1 MLFANIVTWDAPP
14 QALRKDVW
22 QALADVGLSMD
33 LLPDMSERQ
42 AASRAASALKDK
54 ELQIDRLQAA
64 GQIQYQLT
72 NRTLSEAS
80 IEFFPRTVVVVDKWC
95 VKTLTGSEQDAKE
108 FEDAMTEAVKWLT
121 GADVSRVVARAFDE
135 HAAMFPVV
143 PRKGVVYVV
152 PTQYQELVIRVE
164 SFLQKIGGRL
174 HKFPVPRD
182 GDGESSVRDAISQ
195 GMEAMIAELQEAV
208 EAWDET
214 TRGST
219 QEHAR
224 QKWAQ
229 IQAKIEEY
237 QDYVS
242 GSRGTLEALLDGA
255 RARIEDRVLELAGV
269 KQAAA
274 ALRASAADP
283 DSDSGAA
290 GLPGPA
296 LGASGPA
303 EEAGAGID

>member
-1 MLFANIVTWDAPP
+1 MLFAEIITWDAPA
-14 QALRKDVW
+14 QAIRKEVW
-22 QALADVGLSMD
+22 HALADVGLD
-33 LLPDMSERQ
+33 TELLPDMTERQ

-54 ELQIDRLQAA
+54 ELQVDRLQTA

-72 NRTLSEAS
+72 NRTLNEAS
-80 IEFFPRTVVVVDKWC
+80 IEFCPRTVVTVDKWC
-95 VKTLTGSEQDAKE
+95 VRTLTGSEEDAKT
-108 FEDAMTEAVKWLT
+108 FQDKMYEAVRVLT

-152 PTQYQELVIRVE
+152 PVQYQELVVRVE
-164 SFLQKIGGRL
+164 SFLAKIGGRL

-182 GDGESSVRDAISQ
+182 SDGESSVRDAITQGVQ
-195 GMEAMIAELQEAV
+195 GMIEELQEAV

-224 QKWAQ
+224 AKWAQ

-242 GSRGTLEALLDGA
+242 GNRATLETLLDGA
-255 RARIEDRVLELAGV
+255 RARIEDRVLEISGL
-269 KQAAA
+269 KQASA
-274 ALRASAADP
+274 ALRAATADADP
-283 DSDSGAA
+283 DSGPA
-290 GLPGPA
+290 GLPGSVV
-296 LGASGPA
+296 GASGPA
-303 EEAGAGID
+303 AEVGSCSD

>member
-1 MLFANIVTWDAPP
+1 MLFAEIITWDAPA

-33 LLPDMSERQ
+33 LLPDMTERQ

-54 ELQIDRLQAA
+54 ELQVDRLQSA

-72 NRTLSEAS
+72 NKTLNEAS
-80 IEFFPRTVVVVDKWC
+80 IEFFPRTVVTVDKWC
-95 VKTLTGSEQDAKE
+95 VKVLSGSEEDARE
-108 FEDAMTEAVKWLT
+108 FEDKMTEAVKWLT

-135 HAAMFPVV
+135 HAAMFPIV
-143 PRKGVVYVV
+143 PKKGVVYVV
-152 PTQYQELVIRVE
+152 PTQYQDLVLRVE
-164 SFLQKIGGRL
+164 LFLRQIGGRL

-182 GDGESSVRDAISQ
+182 SDGESSVRDAITQ
-195 GMEAMIAELQEAV
+195 GVQHMIEELQEAV

-224 QKWAQ
+224 AKWAQ
-229 IQAKIEEY
+229 IQAKIQEY
-237 QDYVS
+237 DEYVS

-255 RARIEDRVLELAGV
+255 RSRIEDRVLEISGL
-269 KQAAA
+269 KQASA
-274 ALRASAADP
+274 ALRAATADADP
-283 DSDSGAA
+283 DPGPA
-290 GLPGPA
+290 GLPGSVV
-296 LGASGPA
+296 GASGPA
-303 EEAGAGID
+303 AEVSSCSD

>member
-1 MLFANIVTWDAPP
+1 MLFAEIITWDAPP

-33 LLPDMSERQ
+33 LLPDMTERQ
-42 AASRAASALKDK
+42 AASRAASALKGK
-54 ELQIDRLQAA
+54 ELQIDRLQTA

-72 NRTLSEAS
+72 NRTNNEAL
-80 IEFFPRTVVVVDKWC
+80 IEFFPRTVVTVDKWC
-95 VKTLTGSEQDAKE
+95 VKVLSGSEEDARE

-152 PTQYQELVIRVE
+152 PTQYQELVLRVE
-164 SFLQKIGGRL
+164 LFLQQIGGRL

-182 GDGESSVRDAISQ
+182 SDGESSVRDAITQGVQ
-195 GMEAMIAELQEAV
+195 GMIEELQAAV

-224 QKWAQ
+224 AKWAQ

-237 QDYVS
+237 DEYVS
-242 GSRGTLEALLDGA
+242 GHRTTLETLLDGA
-255 RARIEDRVLELAGV
+255 RARIEDRVLEIAGV

-274 ALRASAADP
+274 ALRAATANADP
-283 DSDSGAA
+283 DPGAA
-290 GLPGPA
+290 QLPGPA
-296 LGASGPA
+296 VGASGSAKETGP
-303 EEAGAGID
+303 GAD

>member
-1 MLFANIVTWDAPP
+1 MLFAEIITWDAPP

-22 QALADVGLSMD
+22 QALADVGLSVG
-33 LLPDMSERQ
+33 LLPDMTERQ

-54 ELQIDRLQAA
+54 ELQIDRLQTA

-72 NRTLSEAS
+72 NKTNNEAS
-80 IEFFPRTVVVVDKWC
+80 IEFFPRTVVTVDKWC
-95 VKTLTGSEQDAKE
+95 VKVLSGSEEDARE
-108 FEDAMTEAVKWLT
+108 FEDKMTEAVRWLT

-135 HAAMFPVV
+135 HAAMFPIV
-143 PRKGVVYVV
+143 PKKGVVYVV
-152 PTQYQELVIRVE
+152 PVQYQELVLRVE
-164 SFLQKIGGRL
+164 LFLQQIGGRL

-182 GDGESSVRDAISQ
+182 SDGESSVRDAITQGVQ
-195 GMEAMIAELQEAV
+195 GMIEELQEAV

-224 QKWAQ
+224 QKWAT

-237 QDYVS
+237 SEYVS
-242 GSRGTLEALLDGA
+242 GYRQNLETLLDGA
-255 RARIEDRVLELAGV
+255 RSRIEDRVLEIAGL

-274 ALRASAADP
+274 ALSAATADAG
-283 DSDSGAA
+283 SGAGDA
-290 GLPGPA
+290 GLPGSA
-296 LGASGPA
+296 VGAGGPA
-303 EEAGAGID
+303 AEVGAGID

>member
-1 MLFANIVTWDAPP
+1 MLFAEIITWDAPA

-33 LLPDMSERQ
+33 LLPDMTERQ

-54 ELQIDRLQAA
+54 ELQIDRLQTA

-72 NRTLSEAS
+72 NRTLNEAS
-80 IEFFPRTVVVVDKWC
+80 IEFFPRTVVTVDKWA
-95 VKTLTGSEQDAKE
+95 VRTLSGSTEDAEE
-108 FEDAMTEAVKWLT
+108 FEKAMTEAVKWLT

-135 HAAMFPVV
+135 HSAMFPIV
-143 PRKGVVYVV
+143 PKKGVVYVV

-303 EEAGAGID
+303 AEAGAGAH